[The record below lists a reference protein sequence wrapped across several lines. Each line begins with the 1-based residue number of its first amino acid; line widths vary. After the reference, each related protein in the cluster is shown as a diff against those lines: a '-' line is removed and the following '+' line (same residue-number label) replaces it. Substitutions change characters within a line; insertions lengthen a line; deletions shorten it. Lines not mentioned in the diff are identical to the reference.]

1 MSARQLVTELIEH
14 VAAYIIGLHS
24 EQEQAAAVAGF
35 LPLMHILFAPYSGR
49 LSESRMADT
58 MSPEE
63 RSRRM
68 ALVRSEDTKPEMAVR
83 RLVHGMGYRYRL
95 HCRDL
100 PGKPDL
106 VFRSRRAVVFVHG
119 CFWHRHEDCPLARLP
134 KSKVEFWTVKLE
146 GNRERDARKV
156 AALKEA
162 GWRVLVVWECEL
174 KDKELLAQRL
184 RCFLDRGGAG

>member
-1 MSARQLVTELIEH
+1 
-14 VAAYIIGLHS
+14 
-24 EQEQAAAVAGF
+24 
-35 LPLMHILFAPYSGR
+35 
-49 LSESRMADT
+49 MADT

-68 ALVRSEDTKPEMAVR
+68 ASVRSVDTKPEMAVR

-119 CFWHRHEDCPLARLP
+119 CFWHRHAGCPLARLP
-134 KSKVEFWTVKLE
+134 KSRVDFWTTKLE

-156 AALKEA
+156 AKLVDA
-162 GWRVLVVWECEL
+162 GWRVFVVWECEL
-174 KDKELLAQRL
+174 KDMETLAGRL
-184 RCFLDRGGAG
+184 RRFLDGGRQNEMR